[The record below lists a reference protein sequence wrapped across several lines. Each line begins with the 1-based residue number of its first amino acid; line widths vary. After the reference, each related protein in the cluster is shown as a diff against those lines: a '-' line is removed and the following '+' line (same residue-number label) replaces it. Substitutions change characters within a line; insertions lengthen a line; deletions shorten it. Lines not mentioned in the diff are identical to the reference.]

1 MKKTFIFA
9 GVLGAALAYAQTQ
22 RVGIN
27 TSEPK
32 ATLDIAKG
40 TGLPTGQ
47 VEGVLFPRLTQAERN
62 DMDQTQFLPGLQIFN
77 TDKNCIDV
85 WTGSNWQCTDGTK
98 KDNQGDT
105 PASPSATYSI
115 TNQGF
120 GGVYIDNI
128 ALTGDGRVTFVVE
141 NIGASAAT
149 NVDMSNAVT
158 ITNDGGGDVRVVP
171 GQNSAVNI
179 APGRRVTLTYILTGT
194 PKAGTIRAKMTYNG
208 AQSGEAV
215 TRAVTEAAPEIPQ
228 YVTLGNGERSFV
240 SVSDTDFLPY
250 SGPTTATA
258 QLTSEGVDGVQENWY
273 WSPGTTTPAGSFQ
286 RNGFQGK
293 ITTTGVQVYIPI
305 TVDPAIGTQTVT
317 LPNFPGIEIPV
328 SSTFAEDGNGR
339 NIRLSWYP
347 QSIDINTTFIRATI
361 SAVDNDL
368 NIKMLDFNS
377 GIGQDYEGILLGT
390 FNYTNTQGGTTKAS
404 FKVKATPG
412 IPGRGLYY
420 DPSCLSCSAQRKRGW
435 SIYVPVKDPLTGKIW
450 LNNNLGAGY
459 TQVEVYDHAATQAG
473 GGTNPVW
480 KGNPNF
486 DPGQQATG
494 HWDGKAF
501 GSLFQFGRPHDGH
514 EQTKFNENI
523 WGYNQVFVNGTESYQ
538 SSMTGD
544 YPNVLYTGSEKTIT
558 MSAAQ
563 YQYGTNKYE
572 FTSWYGTTEP
582 ATFPV
587 TLEDNSDRYS
597 VCPQGFRIASPQEL
611 YTVISRTKPQDQMKD
626 FYVRIPSVP
635 GNTTQDQYANQN
647 TWSNYSGWW
656 SWGNTYRPKLWTNYY
671 KAGNIT
677 DSRATGSIATVGTT
691 DYGWNSAT
699 QQWVLLD
706 ALKTM
711 PTSLPGS
718 ITLGSRDGEYFI
730 YNGVVEDAL
739 LPSAWDTLSLWTTTG
754 TTDTNTIQNYGA
766 PHSASSSFAIRCIK
780 R

>member
-40 TGLPTGQ
+40 TGLPAGQ

-171 GQNSAVNI
+171 GQNSNVSI

-258 QLTSEGVDGVQENWY
+258 QLTSEGVDGVQDYWY
-273 WSPGTTTPAGSFQ
+273 WGGATTTPVGIFIG
-286 RNGFQGK
+286 NGFQGK

-317 LPNFPGIEIPV
+317 LPHFPGIEIPV
-328 SSTFAEDGNGR
+328 SSTHTQDGQGR
-339 NIRLSWYP
+339 NIKLSWYSQP
-347 QSIDINTTFIRATI
+347 ITINTTYITATI

-368 NIKMLDFNS
+368 YIKMLDFNS

-412 IPGRGLYY
+412 IPGRNFNNNN
-420 DPSCLSCSAQRKRGW
+420 SGW
-435 SIYVPVKDPLTGKIW
+435 SIYVPVKDPLTGRIW
-450 LNNNLGAGY
+450 LNNNLGAVY
-459 TQVEVYDHAATQAG
+459 TQVQKYNT
-473 GGTNPVW
+473 GTSTWEPNPD
-480 KGNPNF
+480 F
-486 DPGQQATG
+486 DPGQQAIN
-494 HWDGKAF
+494 HWDEKAF
-501 GSLFQFGRPHDGH
+501 GSLFQFGRPSDGH
-514 EQTKFNENI
+514 ELVT
-523 WGYNQVFVNGTESYQ
+523 WAALYPTFVNGTDNYQ
-538 SSMTGD
+538 SWYVNS
-544 YPNVLYTGSEKTIT
+544 YPFVQWP
-558 MSAAQ
+558 A
-563 YQYGTNKYE
+563 TNKTLIPPGTSYNGTKYN
-572 FTSWYGTTEP
+572 FTMWYGDTTP
-582 ATFPV
+582 ATFPI
-587 TLEDNSDRYS
+587 TLDDNSQYS
-597 VCPQGFRIASPQEL
+597 ACPKGFRIASPGEL
-611 YTVISRTKPQDQMKD
+611 YTVISRTKPQDPMKD

-635 GNTTQDQYANQN
+635 FQKRDQYSNQN
-647 TWSNYSGWW
+647 TISWW
-656 SWGNTYRPKLWTNYY
+656 TSYRPKLWTNSYQ
-671 KAGNIT
+671 AGNI
-677 DSRATGSIATVGTT
+677 DSDPRATGSIAIVGTT

-699 QQWVLLD
+699 QQWVMLD
-706 ALKTM
+706 ELKTM
-711 PTSLPGS
+711 PA
-718 ITLGSRDGEYFI
+718 TLSWGGTPDAYDGEYFI
-730 YNGVVEDAL
+730 YGGVVRDNL
-739 LPSAWDTLSLWTTTG
+739 INDRWDRTALWTTDG
-754 TTDTNTIQNYGA
+754 TTDTYTIQNHGA
-766 PHSASSSFAIRCIK
+766 PHSANNSFAIRCIK
-780 R
+780 I

>member
-171 GQNSAVNI
+171 GQNSNVSI

-240 SVSDTDFLPY
+240 SIYDTDFLPY
-250 SGPTTATA
+250 NGPTTATA
-258 QLTSEGVDGVQENWY
+258 QLTSEGVDGVYDGW
-273 WSPGTTTPAGSFQ
+273 WWASGTTPAGSFEA
-286 RNGFQGK
+286 NGFQGK

-305 TVDPAIGTQTVT
+305 TVDPAIGSQTVT
-317 LPNFPGIEIPV
+317 LPYFPGIEIPV
-328 SSTFAEDGNGR
+328 SKTYTEDGNGR
-339 NIRLSWYP
+339 NIKLSWG
-347 QSIDINTTFIRATI
+347 QQFITINTTYITATI
-361 SAVDNDL
+361 SAVGNDL
-368 NIKMLDFNS
+368 LIKRLDFNS

-390 FNYTNTQGGTTKAS
+390 FNYANTQGGTTKAS

-412 IPGRGLYY
+412 IPERNNSYGN
-420 DPSCLSCSAQRKRGW
+420 W

-450 LNNNLGAGY
+450 LNNNLGAVY
-459 TQVEVYDHAATQAG
+459 TSPRIYNI
-473 GGTNPVW
+473 GTSSWDPNL
-480 KGNPNF
+480 NF

-494 HWDGKAF
+494 HWDEKAF
-501 GSLFQFGRPHDGH
+501 GSLYQFGRTSDAHQLVTWGGAYP
-514 EQTKFNENI
+514 TYVNNTENYLSY
-523 WGYNQVFVNGTESYQ
+523 WSNNYPSGGGGYNVNTIIPPSVTYSY
-538 SSMTGD
+538 G
-544 YPNVLYTGSEKTIT
+544 P
-558 MSAAQ
+558 
-563 YQYGTNKYE
+563 NKYQ
-572 FTSWYGTTEP
+572 FTMWYGETTP
-582 ATFPV
+582 SNFGI
-587 TLEDNSDRYS
+587 TLNDSSNYA
-597 VCPQGFRIASPQEL
+597 VCPKGFRIASPQEL
-611 YTVISRTKPQDQMKD
+611 YTVISRTKPQDPMKD

-635 GNTTQDQYANQN
+635 FVNRDAYSNQN
-647 TWSNYSGWW
+647 TMYYSQ
-656 SWGNTYRPKLWTNYY
+656 YRPKLWTNYY
-671 KAGNIT
+671 QAGNIT
-677 DSRATGSIATVGTT
+677 DSRATGTIATVGTT

-699 QQWVLLD
+699 QKWVMLD
-706 ALKTM
+706 QLYTM
-711 PTSLPGS
+711 PATLSSGS
-718 ITLGSRDGEYFI
+718 APNAYDGEYFI
-730 YNGVVEDAL
+730 YNGVVEDSL
-739 LPSAWDTLSLWTTTG
+739 LIDEWDRNTQWTTNG

-766 PHSASSSFAIRCIK
+766 PHSANSSFAIRCIK
-780 R
+780 I

>member
-120 GGVYIDNI
+120 GGVFIDNV
-128 ALTGDGRVTFVVE
+128 ALTGDSKVTFVVE
-141 NIGASAAT
+141 NIGTSAAT
-149 NVDMSNAVT
+149 KVDMSNAVT
-158 ITNDGGGDVRVVP
+158 ITNDGGGNVSVIT
-171 GQNSAVNI
+171 GQNSNVSI

-215 TRAVTEAAPEIPQ
+215 TIAVTEAAPEIPQ

-240 SVSDTDFLPY
+240 SVYDTDFLPY
-250 SGPTTATA
+250 NGPTTANA
-258 QLTSEGVDGVQENWY
+258 QLTSQGVDGVQDNNWY
-273 WSPGTTTPAGSFQ
+273 WGGGTTTPAGSFESH
-286 RNGFQGK
+286 GFQGK
-293 ITTTGVQVYIPI
+293 ITLSGVQVYIPI

-317 LPNFPGIEIPV
+317 LPSFSGIEIPV
-328 SSTFAEDGNGR
+328 SSTYTQDNNGR
-339 NIRLSWYP
+339 NIKLSWWSQP
-347 QSIDINTTFIRATI
+347 ITINTTYITATI

-368 NIKMLDFNS
+368 LIKMLDFNS

-390 FNYTNTQGGTTKAS
+390 FNYANTQGGTTKSS

-412 IPGRGLYY
+412 IPGRNYNNNY
-420 DPSCLSCSAQRKRGW
+420 TTW

-450 LNNNLGAGY
+450 LNNNLGAEY
-459 TQVEVYDHAATQAG
+459 TRLRIYNA
-473 GGTNPVW
+473 GTNSWEP
-480 KGNPNF
+480 NPNF
-486 DPGQQATG
+486 DPGQQAIE
-494 HWDGKAF
+494 HWDNRAF
-501 GSLFQFGRPHDGH
+501 GSLFQFGRSQDGH
-514 EQTKFNENI
+514 EQVAWSIFTPS
-523 WGYNQVFVNGTESYQ
+523 FVNIPQNLQ
-538 SSMTGD
+538 SWHNTN
-544 YPNVLYTGSEKTIT
+544 YPPLYNFTFLPPNVSYS
-558 MSAAQ
+558 
-563 YQYGTNKYE
+563 YGPNKYQ
-572 FTSWYGTTEP
+572 FTMWYGETTP
-582 ATFPV
+582 ATFPII
-587 TLEDNSDRYS
+587 LNDNSEHA
-597 VCPQGFRIASPQEL
+597 VCPKGFRIASPQEL
-611 YTVISRTKPQDQMKD
+611 YAVISRTKPQDPMKD

-635 GNTTQDQYANQN
+635 FVNRDQYSNQN
-647 TWSNYSGWW
+647 IDSSNWHLTWRRVYK
-656 SWGNTYRPKLWTNYY
+656 PKLWTNNYE
-671 KAGNIT
+671 AGNINS
-677 DSRATGSIATVGTT
+677 DPRATGSIATVGTT

-699 QQWVLLD
+699 QQWVMLD
-706 ALKTM
+706 QLYTM
-711 PTSLPGS
+711 PA
-718 ITLGSRDGEYFI
+718 TLGSGLTPDTYDGEYFI
-730 YNGVVEDAL
+730 YGGVVRDNL
-739 LPSAWDTLSLWTTTG
+739 INDNWDRTALWTTNG
-754 TTDTNTIQNYGA
+754 TTDTYTIQNYGV
-766 PHSASSSFAIRCIK
+766 PHSANNSFAIRCIK
-780 R
+780 I

>member
-62 DMDQTQFLPGLQIFN
+62 DMDQTQFVSGLQIFN

-240 SVSDTDFLPY
+240 SVYDTDFLPY
-250 SGPTTATA
+250 NGPTTTNA
-258 QLTSEGVDGVQENWY
+258 QLTSQGVDGVQDYWY
-273 WSPGTTTPAGSFQ
+273 WASGTTPAGVFIGS
-286 RNGFQGK
+286 GFQGK
-293 ITTTGVQVYIPI
+293 ITTMGVEVYIPI

-317 LPNFPGIEIPV
+317 LPFFSGIEIPV
-328 SSTFAEDGNGR
+328 SSTYTQDNNGR
-339 NIRLSWYP
+339 NIKLSWYT
-347 QSIDINTTFIRATI
+347 QTIDINTTFIRARI

-368 NIKMLDFNS
+368 LIKRLDFNS

-390 FNYTNTQGGTTKAS
+390 FNYANTQGGATKSS

-412 IPGRGLYY
+412 IPGRNNRNY
-420 DPSCLSCSAQRKRGW
+420 SNNW

-450 LNNNLGAGY
+450 LNNNLEA
-459 TQVEVYDHAATQAG
+459 VY
-473 GGTNPVW
+473 TNPRRYNTGTSSW
-480 KGNPNF
+480 ESNPNF
-486 DPGQQATG
+486 DPGQQATE
-494 HWDGKAF
+494 HWDTNAF

-514 EQTKFNENI
+514 EQVI
-523 WGYNQVFVNGTESYQ
+523 WPAYTPTFVNSPQNLQPWYNNNYPPLSY
-538 SSMTGD
+538 SDTFIP
-544 YPNVLYTGSEKTIT
+544 PNVSYT
-558 MSAAQ
+558 
-563 YQYGTNKYE
+563 YGPNKYK
-572 FTSWYGTTEP
+572 FTMWYGETTP
-582 ATFPV
+582 ATFPI
-587 TLEDNSDRYS
+587 TLNDNSEHA
-597 VCPQGFRIASPQEL
+597 VCPKGFRIASPQEL
-611 YTVISRTKPQDQMKD
+611 YTVISRTKPQDPMKD

-635 GNTTQDQYANQN
+635 FVNRDQY
-647 TWSNYSGWW
+647 SNKNDYN
-656 SWGNTYRPKLWTNYY
+656 SWLNNNYRPKLWTNNYQ
-671 KAGNIT
+671 AGNI
-677 DSRATGSIATVGTT
+677 DSDPRATGSIATVGTT

-706 ALKTM
+706 QLYTM
-711 PTSLPGS
+711 PA
-718 ITLGSRDGEYFI
+718 TLSSGLTPDTYDGEYFI
-730 YNGVVEDAL
+730 YGGVVRDNL
-739 LPSAWDTLSLWTTTG
+739 LDDRWDRTALWTTNG
-754 TTDTNTIQNYGA
+754 TTDTHTIQSNGA
-766 PHSASSSFAIRCIK
+766 PHSANSSFAIRCIK
-780 R
+780 I

>member
-32 ATLDIAKG
+32 ATLDISKG

-62 DMDQTQFLPGLQIFN
+62 DMDQTQFVSGLQIFN

-171 GQNSAVNI
+171 GQNSNVSI

-240 SVSDTDFLPY
+240 SVYDTDFLPY
-250 SGPTTATA
+250 NGPTTANA
-258 QLTSEGVDGVQENWY
+258 QLTSQGVDGVQDNWY
-273 WSPGTTTPAGSFQ
+273 WGGGTTTPAGSFESH
-286 RNGFQGK
+286 GFQGK
-293 ITTTGVQVYIPI
+293 ITTSGVQVYIPI

-317 LPNFPGIEIPV
+317 LPSFSGIEIPV
-328 SSTFAEDGNGR
+328 SSTYTQDNNGR
-339 NIRLSWYP
+339 NIKLSWYT
-347 QSIDINTTFIRATI
+347 QTIDINTTFIRARI

-368 NIKMLDFNS
+368 LIKRLDFNS

-412 IPGRGLYY
+412 IPGRDNRNYSY
-420 DPSCLSCSAQRKRGW
+420 NW

-450 LNNNLGAGY
+450 LNNNLEA
-459 TQVEVYDHAATQAG
+459 VY
-473 GGTNPVW
+473 TNPRIYNTGTSAW
-480 KGNPNF
+480 ESNPNF

-494 HWDGKAF
+494 HWDTNAY

-514 EQTKFNENI
+514 EQVI
-523 WGYNQVFVNGTESYQ
+523 WPAYIPTFVNSPQNLQPWYNN
-538 SSMTGD
+538 D
-544 YPNVLYTGSEKTIT
+544 YPPLSYSVTFIPPNVSYT
-558 MSAAQ
+558 
-563 YQYGTNKYE
+563 YGPNKYQ
-572 FTSWYGTTEP
+572 FTMWYGETTP
-582 ATFPV
+582 ATFPI
-587 TLEDNSDRYS
+587 TLNDNSEYA
-597 VCPQGFRIASPQEL
+597 VCPKGFRIASPQEL
-611 YTVISRTKPQDQMKD
+611 YTVISRTKPQDPMKD

-635 GNTTQDQYANQN
+635 FINRDQY
-647 TWSNYSGWW
+647 SNKNDSF
-656 SWGNTYRPKLWTNYY
+656 SWNNTYRPKLWTNNYQ
-671 KAGNIT
+671 AGNI
-677 DSRATGSIATVGTT
+677 DSDPRATGSIATVGTT

-699 QQWVLLD
+699 QQWVMLD
-706 ALKTM
+706 QLYTM
-711 PTSLPGS
+711 PA
-718 ITLGSRDGEYFI
+718 TLSSGGTPDAYDGEYFI
-730 YNGVVEDAL
+730 YGGVVRDNL
-739 LPSAWDTLSLWTTTG
+739 INDRWDRTALWTTDG
-754 TTDTNTIQNYGA
+754 TTDTYTIQNHGA
-766 PHSASSSFAIRCIK
+766 PHSANNSFAIRCIK
-780 R
+780 I

>member
-120 GGVYIDNI
+120 GGVFIDNV
-128 ALTGDGRVTFVVE
+128 ALTGDSKVTFVVE
-141 NIGASAAT
+141 NIGTSAAT

-171 GQNSAVNI
+171 GQNSNVSI

-240 SVSDTDFLPY
+240 SVYDTDYMPY
-250 SGPTTATA
+250 NGPTTTNA
-258 QLTSEGVDGVQENWY
+258 QLTSQGVDGVSDYWY
-273 WSPGTTTPAGSFQ
+273 WGGGTTTPAGSFQ
-286 RNGFQGK
+286 SHGFQGK
-293 ITTTGVQVYIPI
+293 ITTSGVQVYIPI

-317 LPNFPGIEIPV
+317 LSSFSGIEIPV
-328 SSTFAEDGNGR
+328 SNTYTQDGNGR
-339 NIRLSWYP
+339 NIKLSWYS
-347 QSIDINTTFIRATI
+347 QTIDINTTFIRARI

-368 NIKMLDFNS
+368 LIKMLDFNS

-390 FNYTNTQGGTTKAS
+390 FNYANTQGGTTKAS

-412 IPGRGLYY
+412 IPGRDNRNY
-420 DPSCLSCSAQRKRGW
+420 SNNW

-450 LNNNLGAGY
+450 LNNNLGAEY
-459 TQVEVYDHAATQAG
+459 TQLERYNT
-473 GGTNPVW
+473 GTNSWEP
-480 KGNPNF
+480 NPNF
-486 DPGQQATG
+486 DPGQQAID
-494 HWDGKAF
+494 HWDTNAF
-501 GSLFQFGRPHDGH
+501 GYLFQFGRPHDGH
-514 EQTKFNENI
+514 ERVT
-523 WGYNQVFVNGTESYQ
+523 WSVYTPTFVNIPQNLQ
-538 SSMTGD
+538 SWYNSNYPPSSHSFTFIP
-544 YPNVLYTGSEKTIT
+544 PNVSYT
-558 MSAAQ
+558 
-563 YQYGTNKYE
+563 YGPNKYQ
-572 FTSWYGTTEP
+572 FTMWYGETTP
-582 ATFPV
+582 ATFPI
-587 TLEDNSDRYS
+587 TLNDNSEHA
-597 VCPQGFRIASPQEL
+597 VCPKGFRIASPQEL
-611 YTVISRTKPQDQMKD
+611 YTVISRTKPQDPMKD

-635 GNTTQDQYANQN
+635 FVNRDQY
-647 TWSNYSGWW
+647 SNKNDYN
-656 SWGNTYRPKLWTNYY
+656 SWINNNYRPKLWTNSYE
-671 KAGNIT
+671 AWNI
-677 DSRATGSIATVGTT
+677 DSDPRATGSIATVGTT

-699 QQWVLLD
+699 QQWVMLD
-706 ALKTM
+706 QLYTM
-711 PTSLPGS
+711 PATLPSGL
-718 ITLGSRDGEYFI
+718 TPNAYDGEYFI
-730 YNGVVEDAL
+730 YGGVVKDNL
-739 LPSAWDTLSLWTTTG
+739 INDNRDSNTLWTTSG
-754 TTDTNTIQNYGA
+754 TTNTTVIQNYGV
-766 PHSASSSFAIRCIK
+766 PHSANSSFAIRCIK
-780 R
+780 I

>member
-171 GQNSAVNI
+171 GQNSNVSI

-240 SVSDTDFLPY
+240 SVSDNDFLPY
-250 SGPTTATA
+250 NGPTTATA
-258 QLTSEGVDGVQENWY
+258 QLTSEGVDGVQDYWY
-273 WSPGTTTPAGSFQ
+273 WGGGTTTPAGSFESF
-286 RNGFQGK
+286 GFQGK
-293 ITTTGVQVYIPI
+293 ITTTGVEVYIPI

-328 SSTFAEDGNGR
+328 SSTYTQDGHGR
-339 NIRLSWYP
+339 NIKLSWYP
-347 QSIDINTTFIRATI
+347 QTIDINTTFIRARI

-368 NIKMLDFNS
+368 LIKMLDFNS

-390 FNYTNTQGGTTKAS
+390 FNYANTQGGTTQSS

-412 IPGRGLYY
+412 IPARN
-420 DPSCLSCSAQRKRGW
+420 SNWLSDW

-450 LNNNLGAGY
+450 LNNNLEAVY
-459 TQVEVYDHAATQAG
+459 TKPRIYNIATSSWES
-473 GGTNPVW
+473 NS
-480 KGNPNF
+480 NF
-486 DPGQQATG
+486 DPGQQAKF
-494 HWDGKAF
+494 HLDWNAF
-501 GSLFQFGRPHDGH
+501 GALYQFGRTGDGH
-514 EQTKFNENI
+514 QSVTWNGSSSPTYEN
-523 WGYNQVFVNGTESYQ
+523 NTQNYQ
-538 SSMTGD
+538 SWWSSN
-544 YPNVLYTGSEKTIT
+544 YPSGGGGFSSSTIIPP
-558 MSAAQ
+558 SV
-563 YQYGTNKYE
+563 GFSGNKYQ
-572 FTSWYGTTEP
+572 FTMWYGDTTP
-582 ATFPV
+582 ANFGI
-587 TLEDNSDRYS
+587 TLNDSSGYA
-597 VCPQGFRIASPQEL
+597 VCPKGFRIASPQEL
-611 YTVISRTKPQDQMKD
+611 YTVISRTKPQDPMKD

-635 GNTTQDQYANQN
+635 FVNRDQYSNQN
-647 TWSNYSGWW
+647 GL
-656 SWGNTYRPKLWTNYY
+656 GQYRPKLWTNNYQ
-671 KAGNIT
+671 AGNI
-677 DSRATGSIATVGTT
+677 DSDPRATGSIATVGTT

-699 QQWVLLD
+699 QQWVMLD
-706 ALKTM
+706 QLYTM
-711 PTSLPGS
+711 PATLPSGL
-718 ITLGSRDGEYFI
+718 TPDTYDGEYFI
-730 YNGVVEDAL
+730 YGGVVRDNL
-739 LPSAWDTLSLWTTTG
+739 INDRWDRTALWTTDG
-754 TTDTNTIQNYGA
+754 TTDTYTIQNHGA
-766 PHSASSSFAIRCIK
+766 PHSANSSFAIRCIK
-780 R
+780 I

>member
-171 GQNSAVNI
+171 GQNSNVSI

-240 SVSDTDFLPY
+240 SVNDTDFLPY
-250 SGPTTATA
+250 NGPTTATA
-258 QLTSEGVDGVQENWY
+258 QLTSEGVDGVQDY
-273 WSPGTTTPAGSFQ
+273 WWWASGTTPVGDFIG
-286 RNGFQGK
+286 NGFQGK

-305 TVDPAIGTQTVT
+305 TVDPAIGSQTVT
-317 LPNFPGIEIPV
+317 LSAFSGIEIPV
-328 SSTFAEDGNGR
+328 SSTYTQDGNGR
-339 NIRLSWYP
+339 NIKLSWWSQP
-347 QSIDINTTFIRATI
+347 ITINTTYITARI

-368 NIKMLDFNS
+368 YIKMLDFNS

-412 IPGRGLYY
+412 IPGRNMNNN
-420 DPSCLSCSAQRKRGW
+420 SGW

-450 LNNNLGAGY
+450 LNNNLGAVY
-459 TQVEVYDHAATQAG
+459 TTPQRYNT
-473 GGTNPVW
+473 GTSSWESNPD
-480 KGNPNF
+480 F
-486 DPGQQATG
+486 DPGQQAIG
-494 HWDGKAF
+494 HWDTNAF
-501 GSLFQFGRPHDGH
+501 GYLFQFGRPHDGH
-514 EQTKFNENI
+514 EQVT
-523 WGYNQVFVNGTESYQ
+523 WSAYTPTFVNGTDNYQ
-538 SSMTGD
+538 SWYVNS
-544 YPNVLYTGSEKTIT
+544 YPTVQWPAANKTLIPPGASYSGTKYNFT
-558 MSAAQ
+558 M
-563 YQYGTNKYE
+563 
-572 FTSWYGTTEP
+572 WYGDTTP
-582 ATFPV
+582 ATFPI
-587 TLEDNSDRYS
+587 TLNDNSEYA
-597 VCPQGFRIASPQEL
+597 VCPKGFRIASQQEL
-611 YTVISRTKPQDQMKD
+611 YTVISRTKPQDPMKD

-635 GNTTQDQYANQN
+635 FVNRDQY
-647 TWSNYSGWW
+647 SNKNDHN
-656 SWGNTYRPKLWTNYY
+656 SWINNNYRPKLWTNYY
-671 KAGNIT
+671 EAGNT
-677 DSRATGSIATVGTT
+677 GSDPRATGTIATVGTT

-699 QQWVLLD
+699 QKWVMLD
-706 ALKTM
+706 QLKTM
-711 PTSLPGS
+711 PATLPSGL
-718 ITLGSRDGEYFI
+718 TPDAFDGEYFI
-730 YNGVVEDAL
+730 YGGVVRDNL
-739 LPSAWDTLSLWTTTG
+739 ISDRWDSTALWTISG

-766 PHSASSSFAIRCIK
+766 PHSANSSFAIRCIK
-780 R
+780 I

>member
-120 GGVYIDNI
+120 GGVFIDNV

-141 NIGASAAT
+141 NIGTSAAT
-149 NVDMSNAVT
+149 NVNFSNAVT
-158 ITNDGGGDVRVVP
+158 ITNDGGGNVSVIP
-171 GQNSAVNI
+171 GQNSNVSI

-215 TRAVTEAAPEIPQ
+215 TRAVVTEAAPEIPQ

-240 SVSDTDFLPY
+240 SVNDADFLPY
-250 SGPTTATA
+250 NGPTTATA
-258 QLTSEGVDGVQENWY
+258 QLTSEGVDGIQDW
-273 WSPGTTTPAGSFQ
+273 WSALPG
-286 RNGFQGK
+286 R

-305 TVDPAIGTQTVT
+305 TVDPAIGSQTVI
-317 LPNFPGIEIPV
+317 LPHFPGMEVPV
-328 SSTFAEDGNGR
+328 SSTYTEDGNGR
-339 NIRLSWYP
+339 NIKLSWP
-347 QSIDINTTFIRATI
+347 QQLITINTTYITATI

-368 NIKMLDFNS
+368 RIKMLDFNS

-390 FNYTNTQGGTTKAS
+390 FNYANTQGGTTQSS

-412 IPGRGLYY
+412 IPGRNWG
-420 DPSCLSCSAQRKRGW
+420 RGNEFYA
-435 SIYVPVKDPLTGKIW
+435 IYVPVKDPLTGKIW
-450 LNNNLGAGY
+450 LNNNLGA
-459 TQVEVYDHAATQAG
+459 VYAQQYIYNTGINAWLD
-473 GGTNPVW
+473 NPD
-480 KGNPNF
+480 F
-486 DPGQQATG
+486 DPGQQAKE
-494 HWDGKAF
+494 HWDNKAF
-501 GSLFQFGRPHDGH
+501 GSLFQFGRPNDGH
-514 EQTKFNENI
+514 Q
-523 WGYNQVFVNGTESYQ
+523 QVTWSSYYPTFVNMQSY
-538 SSMTGD
+538 SWPSN
-544 YPNVLYTGSEKTIT
+544 YPPNDSYIYTPTMANYNGSKYQFT
-558 MSAAQ
+558 M
-563 YQYGTNKYE
+563 
-572 FTSWYGTTEP
+572 WYGDTTP
-582 ATFPV
+582 ATFPIS
-587 TLEDNSDRYS
+587 LNDNSENS
-597 VCPQGFRIASPQEL
+597 VCPKGFRIASPQEL
-611 YTVISRTKPQDQMKD
+611 YTVISRTKPQDPMKD

-635 GNTTQDQYANQN
+635 FVSRDQYSNQN
-647 TWSNYSGWW
+647 NVY
-656 SWGNTYRPKLWTNYY
+656 NQYRPKLWTNNYQ
-671 KAGNIT
+671 AGNI
-677 DSRATGSIATVGTT
+677 DSDPRATGSIATVGTT

-699 QQWVLLD
+699 QQWVMLD
-706 ALKTM
+706 QLYTM
-711 PTSLPGS
+711 PA
-718 ITLGSRDGEYFI
+718 TLATGGAPDTYDGEYFI
-730 YNGVVEDAL
+730 YGGVVRDNL
-739 LPSAWDTLSLWTTTG
+739 INDRWDRTALWTTDG
-754 TTDTNTIQNYGA
+754 TTDTYTIQNHGA
-766 PHSASSSFAIRCIK
+766 PHSANNSFAIRCIK
-780 R
+780 I

>member
-32 ATLDIAKG
+32 ATLDISKG

-62 DMDQTQFLPGLQIFN
+62 DMDQTQFVSGLQIFN

-171 GQNSAVNI
+171 GQNSNVSI

-240 SVSDTDFLPY
+240 SVYDTDFLPY
-250 SGPTTATA
+250 NGPTTANA
-258 QLTSEGVDGVQENWY
+258 QLTSQGVDGVQDYWY
-273 WSPGTTTPAGSFQ
+273 WASGTITPAGVFIGS
-286 RNGFQGK
+286 GFQGK
-293 ITTTGVQVYIPI
+293 ITTTGVEVYIPI

-317 LPNFPGIEIPV
+317 LPAFSGIEIPV
-328 SSTFAEDGNGR
+328 SNTYTEDGNGR
-339 NIRLSWYP
+339 NIKLSWYP
-347 QSIDINTTFIRATI
+347 QTIDINTTFIRARI

-368 NIKMLDFNS
+368 FIKRLDFNS

-390 FNYTNTQGGTTKAS
+390 FNYTNTQGGTTKSS

-412 IPGRGLYY
+412 IPGRNYNNSY
-420 DPSCLSCSAQRKRGW
+420 TTW

-450 LNNNLGAGY
+450 LNNNLGAVY
-459 TQVEVYDHAATQAG
+459 TQLQKYNT
-473 GGTNPVW
+473 GTSSWEP
-480 KGNPNF
+480 NPNF
-486 DPGQQATG
+486 DPGQQATE
-494 HWDGKAF
+494 HWDNRAF

-514 EQTKFNENI
+514 EQVTWSGPNPI
-523 WGYNQVFVNGTESYQ
+523 FVNTPQNLQPWYNNSYPPIAPNNF
-538 SSMTGD
+538 TFIP
-544 YPNVLYTGSEKTIT
+544 PNVSYT
-558 MSAAQ
+558 
-563 YQYGTNKYE
+563 YGPNKYQ
-572 FTSWYGTTEP
+572 FTMWYGETTP
-582 ATFPV
+582 ATFPI
-587 TLEDNSDRYS
+587 TLNDNSEHA
-597 VCPQGFRIASPQEL
+597 VCPKGFRIASQQEL
-611 YTVISRTKPQDQMKD
+611 YTVISRTKPQDPMKD

-635 GNTTQDQYANQN
+635 FENRDQY
-647 TWSNYSGWW
+647 SNKNDHN
-656 SWGNTYRPKLWTNYY
+656 SWLNNNYRPKLWTNNYQ
-671 KAGNIT
+671 AGNI
-677 DSRATGSIATVGTT
+677 DSDPRATGSIATVGTT

-699 QQWVLLD
+699 QQWVMLD
-706 ALKTM
+706 QLYTM
-711 PTSLPGS
+711 PA
-718 ITLGSRDGEYFI
+718 TLGSGLTPDTYDGEYFI
-730 YNGVVEDAL
+730 YGGVVRDNL
-739 LPSAWDTLSLWTTTG
+739 INDNWDRTALWTTNG
-754 TTDTNTIQNYGA
+754 TTDTTTIQNHGV
-766 PHSASSSFAIRCIK
+766 PHSANNSFAIRCIK
-780 R
+780 I